1 MERSFR
7 TSSEQCNHEN
17 SENQKLD
24 FDPRNFKF
32 FKEDIFNVPFVQL
45 GDSSSYKHLK
55 HVFVDE
61 DDYEDFKQ
69 DLLDFHRLRSRWKD
83 DRKKVSQRRGSRLH
97 SLGDDHLKFRTVD
110 CTEPNSVV
118 DGPVKP
124 SCDFKELDSSSDDS
138 QPNSPVIRRANVDE
152 SPYGSLTD
160 LLEGVG
166 KPLMMDFFQNDEHF
180 KEFDRVFETVKQ
192 KKRYA
197 SNSSLE
203 KYRWSPHPE
212 EEAQFNLDDVD
223 IEDDAFQVDDMF
235 ADFFDNDKDFQNFED
250 EFQNFQVKRHSQTL
264 EKLRRNSSVCDL
276 IEDLKAFCDTKE
288 TRDSNP
294 KPGEEKQ
301 NSLPRLGNSGGEWDY
316 IFSKVRRKGKLTAD
330 SSGTGRSDLTVI
342 CDENSGNN
350 LLNDLIDSNCDTGYY
365 SEVQYNGDTCSN
377 NCGKLLFYPSQFIS
391 TSRLDYKWVV
401 VVFVLSVPPTAKV
414 IWRWGH
420 LLKVSSDRLVKLGI
434 EPVTP
439 CLQGEWFIHYTTAA
453 PIICGW
459 YP

>member
-1 MERSFR
+1 MERGFL
-7 TSSEQCNHEN
+7 TSSEQSNHDN
-17 SENQKLD
+17 SGNQKLD
-24 FDPRNFKF
+24 FDSRNLKF

-55 HVFVDE
+55 HVFADE

-83 DRKKVSQRRGSRLH
+83 ERKKVSQRRGSRLH
-97 SLGDDHLKFRTVD
+97 SLTDEHSKLPAFSSIGQ
-110 CTEPNSVV
+110 NSV
-118 DGPVKP
+118 DDLSLKT
-124 SCDFKELDSSSDDS
+124 SCDSSELDLSSDES
-138 QPNSPVIRRANVDE
+138 LPSSPLIRRAKVDV

-212 EEAQFNLDDVD
+212 DDSNLNLEDVD
-223 IEDDAFQVDDMF
+223 IDDDDAFPVDDIF
-235 ADFFDNDKDFQNFED
+235 ADFFDNDADFQNFED
-250 EFQNFQVKRHSQTL
+250 EFQKFQVKRHSQAI

-288 TRDSNP
+288 TQEPNT
-294 KPGEEKQ
+294 KLAEENKT
-301 NSLPRLGNSGGEWDY
+301 SLPKLWNSGGEWDY
-316 IFSKVRRKGKLTAD
+316 IFSKVHRKGKLTSE

-342 CDENSGNN
+342 CDEQSGNN

-365 SEVQYNGDTCSN
+365 SEVQYNGDICSN
-377 NCGKLLFYPSQFIS
+377 NCGKLIFYSFRI
-391 TSRLDYKWVV
+391 
-401 VVFVLSVPPTAKV
+401 
-414 IWRWGH
+414 
-420 LLKVSSDRLVKLGI
+420 
-434 EPVTP
+434 
-439 CLQGEWFIHYTTAA
+439 
-453 PIICGW
+453 
-459 YP
+459 